1 MHKEY
6 AAWQTHRLLAPFIIE
21 PAEKTYAKQRLRA
34 LPHTD
39 GHLGQGEPVVQ
50 PAARDLL
57 DSVAGFVLGR
67 RSVRKEVRPQGW
79 LRRRSRGEKGPDAC
93 FGNASTHKSM

>member
-21 PAEKTYAKQRLRA
+21 PAEKTCAKQRLRA

-57 DSVAGFVLGR
+57 DSVAGF
-67 RSVRKEVRPQGW
+67 
-79 LRRRSRGEKGPDAC
+79 C
-93 FGNASTHKSM
+93 FGKGEREEGGDAARLAEEEITR